1 MTDKDFLSLLQKHN
15 KKHSGNIPDK
25 ELSHQFIDDIFDFL
39 FVPKTGVNQK
49 ESDLEKGWFSLKSHL
64 TTLIYDVVSDGS
76 KAQSLSDQFFKKLP
90 DIYETL
96 QKDASFFV
104 ANDPAALNKEEV
116 LHAYPGFYTIAVY
129 RISNALWK
137 AGIRALPRIFTE
149 YAHSKTGID
158 IHPGASIG
166 GSFFIDHGTGVV
178 IGETAVIGEKVKIY
192 QGVTIG
198 ALNSSKNKKDK
209 RRHPVV
215 EDNVVIYSGATILGG
230 ETIIGKDSIIGGN
243 AWITFSVPPGSLV
256 YHKSEVV
263 AKQNFSYKDS
273 VEKIFKTS
281 N

>member
-15 KKHSGNIPDK
+15 KKHSGTIPDK
-25 ELSHQFIDDIFDFL
+25 ELSQQFIDDIFDFL
-39 FVPKTGVNQK
+39 FIPKTGINQK
-49 ESDLEKGWFSLKSHL
+49 ESDLEKGWYSLRSHL
-64 TTLIYDVVSDGS
+64 TTLIYDVVSDGV
-76 KAQSLSDQFFKKLP
+76 KAQNLSDQFFGQLP
-90 DIYETL
+90 GIYEVL
-96 QKDASFFV
+96 QKDAFFFV

-116 LHAYPGFYTIAVY
+116 LHAYPGFYAIAVY

-158 IHPGASIG
+158 IHPGAAIG
-166 GSFFIDHGTGVV
+166 ESFFIDHGTGVV
-178 IGETAVIGEKVKIY
+178 IGETAVIGEKVKLY

-198 ALNSSKNKKDK
+198 ALNSSKNKKNK

-230 ETIIGKDSIIGGN
+230 DTTIGKDSIIGGN

-263 AKQNFSYKDS
+263 AKQHFSYKDS